1 MQVQQSSV
9 PLFFVS
15 VCPTKIY
22 ERPRRFTHGGHPHSP
37 RADGRATAAAM
48 TWTPR
53 RVPPSRQLQL
63 QGWSLQRPQSE
74 CPQLCCCGHP
84 LEGQQHSV
92 GTLRG
97 CCSGNGAARPPVLGG
112 VTGTLRGWRAE
123 CVSLPHGLIPQRA
136 ATSRT
141 EKFNPKHVLQAG
153 WCPPIGRR
161 GAPVG
166 PRDARLQSGQRPPQ
180 RIRVSERDN
189 ERDEASATPPRRR
202 SLWLSPSSRA
212 ATRGRMRCFSPRAG

>member
-9 PLFFVS
+9 PLFFVF

-97 CCSGNGAARPPVLGG
+97 CCSGNGAARPPVLQAGRG
-112 VTGTLRGWRAE
+112 DGDAAWVAGRVCISTPRIDPATGSHQQNREIQPET
-123 CVSLPHGLIPQRA
+123 RA
-136 ATSRT
+136 AGRVVPADWPTR
-141 EKFNPKHVLQAG
+141 
-153 WCPPIGRR
+153 CPCR
-161 GAPVG
+161 AP
-166 PRDARLQSGQRPPQ
+166 RRPPAK
-180 RIRVSERDN
+180 RP
-189 ERDEASATPPRRR
+189 APP
-202 SLWLSPSSRA
+202 PA
-212 ATRGRMRCFSPRAG
+212 DQGE